1 MYFIDRGKC
10 VLSKSSNKQDSSF
23 RILTVLVLFRT
34 QGHALPLSVKN
45 ACHSWAAIK
54 EAKGM
59 MMV

>member
-1 MYFIDRGKC
+1 MFYQKAPI
-10 VLSKSSNKQDSSF
+10 KQDSSF

-34 QGHALPLSVKN
+34 LGHALPLSVKN

>member
-1 MYFIDRGKC
+1 MFYQKAPI
-10 VLSKSSNKQDSSF
+10 KQDSSF

-54 EAKGM
+54 EAKGSDDG
-59 MMV
+59 VDVPLKS

>member
-10 VLSKSSNKQDSSF
+10 VLSKSSNKARFEFPNSNS
-23 RILTVLVLFRT
+23 LVLFRT

-45 ACHSWAAIK
+45 TCHSWAAIK

>member
-1 MYFIDRGKC
+1 MFYQKAPI
-10 VLSKSSNKQDSSF
+10 KQDSSF
-23 RILTVLVLFRT
+23 RILTILVLFRT

-54 EAKGM
+54 AAKGM